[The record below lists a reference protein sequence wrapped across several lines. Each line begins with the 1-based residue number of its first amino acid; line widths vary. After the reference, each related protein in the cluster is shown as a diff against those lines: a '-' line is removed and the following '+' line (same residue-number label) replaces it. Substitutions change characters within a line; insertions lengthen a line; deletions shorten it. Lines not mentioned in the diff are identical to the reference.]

1 MGDKA
6 AIDRA
11 CAFGIL
17 ADSGPMT
24 VLEVRDALPASEAW
38 DYQRVHRALRQL
50 ERRGWVAAAGKG
62 SGQWVLWFLPH
73 GAELPVP

>member
-1 MGDKA
+1 MNNQSA
-6 AIDRA
+6 VDRA

-17 ADSGPMT
+17 ADGGPMT

-38 DYQRVHRALRQL
+38 NYARVHRALRQL
-50 ERRGWVAAAGKG
+50 ERRGWIAAAGRG
-62 SGQWVLWFLPH
+62 SGQYVLWFLPH